1 MLTIAK
7 LINIHLQ
14 CQAQLGSKVQ
24 QRVHKNEFTM
34 TTKLPSTSRS
44 LPIALIRAREGV
56 MAPIRDMLAETGI
69 TEQQWRVLRVLS
81 EHGALDATTLA
92 DRASLLFPSLTR
104 IATTM
109 RNKGLITQTRDKV
122 DRRRQFI
129 EITEDGQKIIND
141 YSVQSAQI
149 VSGFLNT
156 LGTDNYEQL
165 LDLLA
170 LLDPGSR
177 D

>member
-1 MLTIAK
+1 
-7 LINIHLQ
+7 
-14 CQAQLGSKVQ
+14 
-24 QRVHKNEFTM
+24 M
-34 TTKLPSTSRS
+34 TAKLPSTSRS

-81 EHGALDATTLA
+81 EHGPLDTSTLA
-92 DRASLLFPSLTR
+92 NRASLLFPSLTR

-109 RNKGLITQTRDKV
+109 RNKALITQTRDDV

-129 EITEDGQKIIND
+129 AITQAGQKIIDD
-141 YSVQSAQI
+141 YASQSAQI
-149 VSGFLNT
+149 VANMRKT
-156 LGTDNYEQL
+156 LGDENYERL

-170 LLDPGSR
+170 LLDPDVR